1 MGGDP
6 GEPRPPHASPEA
18 PTPGADSTLPSWPQ
32 GVELSPE
39 DWRRTPPPVRAWVV
53 RLVAEWAEARDQ
65 LAALRN
71 RLEELEER
79 LRTDSRN
86 SSKPP
91 SSDPPSSPAASSS
104 EGKPRGERKPG
115 GQPGHEG
122 KSRPL
127 LPPDEV
133 SRIVECK
140 PPSHCPCGGPVEPTG
155 QEPQRHQV
163 WDLPPAKAEV
173 TEYRLGAGACAWCG
187 QTYRAALPPAVPPGM
202 LGPRAMAAVALLS
215 GKFHL
220 SKRNIE
226 ETLKDLF
233 GLPLALGTVSNTEA
247 RVEAALAKPV
257 EEAKAFVQAQA
268 VVHMDETG
276 WNEGGQKRWMWTA
289 LTSTVAVFA
298 IRASRGAKVVAELLG
313 AAFRGFLVS
322 DRWSAYSWVDAA
334 RRQLCWSHLKRDF
347 IRIAERGAA
356 SAAIG
361 TELLEAT
368 RAIFGLWHNFR
379 DGPLSRAALQD
390 ALRPL
395 RQQVE
400 ALLDQGTRCG
410 HAKTQRTCQRILKLA
425 GALWTFVDV
434 PGVEPTNNAA
444 ERAIRPA
451 VWWRQASFGTQSD
464 QGNRFVESLLTVSS
478 TCRLQARNVMDYLV
492 RAMEAHLSGQPSP
505 SLTPTR
511 LGTN

>member
-1 MGGDP
+1 
-6 GEPRPPHASPEA
+6 
-18 PTPGADSTLPSWPQ
+18 
-32 GVELSPE
+32 
-39 DWRRTPPPVRAWVV
+39 
-53 RLVAEWAEARDQ
+53 
-65 LAALRN
+65 
-71 RLEELEER
+71 
-79 LRTDSRN
+79 
-86 SSKPP
+86 
-91 SSDPPSSPAASSS
+91 
-104 EGKPRGERKPG
+104 
-115 GQPGHEG
+115 
-122 KSRPL
+122 
-127 LPPDEV
+127 
-133 SRIVECK
+133 
-140 PPSHCPCGGPVEPTG
+140 
-155 QEPQRHQV
+155 
-163 WDLPPAKAEV
+163 
-173 TEYRLGAGACAWCG
+173 
-187 QTYRAALPPAVPPGM
+187 
-202 LGPRAMAAVALLS
+202 MAAVALLS

-226 ETLKDLF
+226 ETLEDLF

-368 RAIFGLWHNFR
+368 RATFGLWHNFR

-492 RAMEAHLSGQPSP
+492 RAIEAHLSGQPSP
-505 SLTPTR
+505 SLIPTRVTR
-511 LGTN
+511 LGAN